1 MATPQELVAADDVR
15 KARAQA
21 VVVAKATA
29 AKGPANDNDLR
40 RIEEP
45 PLTDEG
51 PPDGYFEV
59 DGQMMPYWLG
69 PVEQRRDIA

>member
-1 MATPQELVAADDVR
+1 MATPQELMAIDDAKKAKAKAVVAA
-15 KARAQA
+15 KAK
-21 VVVAKATA
+21 V

-40 RIEEP
+40 RIDQS
-45 PLTDEG
+45 PLVDEG
-51 PPDGYFEV
+51 SPDGYFEV

>member
-1 MATPQELVAADDVR
+1 MATPQELVAADDAR

-40 RIEEP
+40 RIEES
-45 PLTDEG
+45 PLADDR
-51 PPDGYFEV
+51 PPDGYFECNGV
-59 DGQMMPYWLG
+59 MEAYWLG
-69 PVEQRRDIA
+69 PRKEERVTA